1 MSNPGEIGLA
11 RRRSR
16 AALAC
21 YDAPQ
26 LGVLVSNGATTD
38 ESPLL
43 APAPDSAP
51 TGSTGWF
58 TLATVSLGYL
68 LVSWGMAPISAILPT
83 ISADL
88 RIDVTAA
95 GWVMNSYFLLLVG
108 TILVTGRV
116 GDLIGHRRVFAC
128 GIVIFGVAS
137 VLAGL
142 ANRLEPLVVA
152 RSIQGIGS
160 AMVFG
165 TSLALVTEAMP
176 TARRGIAIGVLTM
189 SSGAAALVGVAFSV
203 YAAQQLSWHWAF
215 YVMGPLALVALVL
228 ALRLPV
234 GERASTR
241 AQIDWQGAVLLFA
254 GLTVAMLSLNHF
266 HEGETT
272 FAEGAHWHLPMH
284 ALAAVFLLAFAWV
297 ETRVPRPLLLL
308 SMLRDAH
315 FASGVLANGIAHM
328 SMLASSFLIPF
339 LLERG
344 RGMSPADTGLLMFA
358 MQVTMLAS
366 SLGSGWLYDKTRTP
380 LLAWLTMGAIAAG
393 LTTLGLVGA
402 SLPFAALVGIA
413 VALGGGLGG
422 FTTVNNA
429 AVMGHAGAGKR
440 GFASG
445 MVETTRQLGHSVG
458 VTLSSSIMAGALA
471 GAAPAA
477 VTTAYASGFQQ
488 ATLLMGA
495 LTTIGLLAML
505 APHLFAGRPAGSAPT
520 PTHQTAA
527 TS

>member
-1 MSNPGEIGLA
+1 MAG
-11 RRRSR
+11 
-16 AALAC
+16 AAPLPTTA
-21 YDAPQ
+21 AA
-26 LGVLVSNGATTD
+26 SAAT
-38 ESPLL
+38 
-43 APAPDSAP
+43 PAATGP
-51 TGSTGWF
+51 TGWL

-68 LVSWGMAPISAILPT
+68 LVSWGMAPVSAILPT

-128 GIVIFGVAS
+128 GIAVFGAAS
-137 VLAGL
+137 VVAGL
-142 ANRLEPLVVA
+142 ADRLEPLVVA
-152 RSIQGIGS
+152 RSIQGVGS

-165 TSLALVTEAMP
+165 TSLALVTEAVP
-176 TARRGIAIGVLTM
+176 AARRGIAIGILTM
-189 SSGAAALVGVAFSV
+189 SAGAAALAGVAFSV
-203 YAAQQLSWHWAF
+203 YAAQHLSWHWAF
-215 YVMGPLALVALVL
+215 YVMGPIALVALVL

-234 GERASTR
+234 GERAGTS
-241 AQIDWQGAVLLFA
+241 AEIDWQGGVLLFA
-254 GLTVAMLSLNHF
+254 GLTVAMLSMNHF

-284 ALAAVFLLAFAWV
+284 ALAAVLLLAFAWV
-297 ETRVPRPLLLL
+297 ETRVPRPLLQL
-308 SMLRDAH
+308 SMLRDAQ
-315 FASGVLANGIAHM
+315 FASGILANGIAHM

-358 MQVTMLAS
+358 MQTTMLAT
-366 SLGSGWLYDKTRTP
+366 SLSSGWLYDKTRTP
-380 LLAWLTMGAIAAG
+380 LIAWGTMGAIAVG

-402 SLPFAALVGIA
+402 ALPFAALVGIA
-413 VALGGGLGG
+413 VVLGGGLGG
-422 FTTVNNA
+422 FTTVNNT

-471 GAAPAA
+471 GVAPAA
-477 VTTAYASGFQQ
+477 LTTAYASGFQQ
-488 ATLLMGA
+488 ATLLMGTCTA
-495 LTTIGLLAML
+495 IGLLAML
-505 APHLFAGRPAGSAPT
+505 APHLLANRPAGPT
-520 PTHQTAA
+520 PTAATRQTA
-527 TS
+527 TT

>member
-1 MSNPGEIGLA
+1 MSNGSTTHSAGLQPVADSPGTSE
-11 RRRSR
+11 
-16 AALAC
+16 
-21 YDAPQ
+21 
-26 LGVLVSNGATTD
+26 
-38 ESPLL
+38 
-43 APAPDSAP
+43 P
-51 TGSTGWF
+51 TGWL

-88 RIDVTAA
+88 RIDVAAA

-128 GIVIFGVAS
+128 GIAVFGAAS
-137 VLAGL
+137 IAAGL
-142 ANRLEPLVVA
+142 MDRLEPLVVA
-152 RSIQGIGS
+152 RSVQGIGS

-165 TSLALVTEAMP
+165 TSLALVTEAVP
-176 TARRGIAIGVLTM
+176 AARRGIAIGVLTT

-203 YAAQQLSWHWAF
+203 YAAQHLSWHWAF
-215 YVMGPLALVALVL
+215 LVTGPLALL
-228 ALRLPV
+228 ALGLAWRLPV
-234 GERASTR
+234 GERAG
-241 AQIDWQGAVLLFA
+241 AGAEIDWQGAVLLFA
-254 GLTVAMLSLNHF
+254 GLTVAMLSMNHF
-266 HEGETT
+266 HDGETT
-272 FAEGAHWHLPMH
+272 FSEGAHWHLPMH
-284 ALAAVFLLAFAWV
+284 ALAAVLLLAFAWV
-297 ETRVPRPLLLL
+297 ESRVRRPLLLL
-308 SMLRDAH
+308 SMLHDAR

-344 RGMSPADTGLLMFA
+344 RGMSPADTGMLMFA
-358 MQVTMLAS
+358 MQTTMLAAS
-366 SLGSGWLYDKTRTP
+366 MTSGWLYDKTRTP
-380 LLAWLTMGAIAAG
+380 LIAWITMGAIAVG

-402 SLPFAALVGIA
+402 SLSFAALVGIA
-413 VALGGGLGG
+413 VVLGGGLGG

-471 GAAPAA
+471 GVAPAA
-477 VTTAYASGFQQ
+477 LTTAYASGFQQ
-488 ATLLMGA
+488 ATLLMGTCTA
-495 LTTIGLLAML
+495 IGLLAML
-505 APHLFAGRPAGSAPT
+505 APYLIANRPSGAT
-520 PTHQTAA
+520 PTAA
-527 TS
+527 TRRPAAT